1 MKLLTIA
8 VPCYN
13 SEAYMEHCVESLLPG
28 GDEVEILLVND
39 GSKDRTP
46 EIADRLA
53 AEYPD
58 IIKVVHKENGGHGS
72 GVNAGIER
80 AEGLYYKVVDSDDWV
95 DAQSYRKILDALRS
109 FADLQEKPDAVI
121 SNYVYEKEGARHKK
135 VMRYTKSLPQE
146 KIFTWEDVKGM
157 GLGHYILMHS
167 LIYRTQVLR
176 DCGLHLPEHTF
187 YVDNLFAFVPFPY
200 VKRLYYLDVD
210 FYRYYIGRSDQSV
223 NEKVMIS
230 RADQQIRVNKLMID
244 CMAGQSTEHT
254 NLRRYM
260 LNYLSIVTTVTSI
273 ILIRANTEEA
283 LRQKDELWRY
293 MKKKDPVTYVRLR
306 RGILGI
312 AMNFRSKLG
321 LSIAVA
327 GYKIA
332 QKLYGFN

>member
-13 SEAYMEHCVESLLPG
+13 SEAYMEHCVASLLPG
-28 GDEVEILLVND
+28 GDEVEILLIND
-39 GSKDRTP
+39 GSRDHTP

-53 AEYPD
+53 SEYPD
-58 IIKVVHKENGGHGS
+58 IIKVIHKENGGHGS
-72 GVNAGIER
+72 GVNVGIEQAR
-80 AEGLYYKVVDSDDWV
+80 GLYYKVVDSDDWV
-95 DAQSYRKILDALRS
+95 DGEAYSKILDTLREFAALE
-109 FADLQEKPDAVI
+109 EKPDAVI
-121 SNYVYEKEGARHKK
+121 SNYVYEKEGAKHKK
-135 VMRYTKSLPQE
+135 VMRYNKSLPRE
-146 KIFTWEDVKGM
+146 KIFTWDDVKGM

-200 VKRLYYLDVD
+200 VKRMYYLDVD

-244 CMAGQSTEHT
+244 CMAEQGTEHT

-273 ILIRANTEEA
+273 ILIRANTKEA
-283 LRQKDELWRY
+283 LKQKDELWRY

-306 RGILGI
+306 RGILGM